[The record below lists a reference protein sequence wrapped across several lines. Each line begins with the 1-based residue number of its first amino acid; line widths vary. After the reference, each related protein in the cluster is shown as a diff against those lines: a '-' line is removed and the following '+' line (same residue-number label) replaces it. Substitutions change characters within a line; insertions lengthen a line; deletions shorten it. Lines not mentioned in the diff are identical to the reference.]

1 MRSEIGMVKNEKEE
15 GRKSLFEVTLTEEIA
30 KSNTKLLLFGGKG
43 GVGKSTVASAT
54 ALYLSNKGKK
64 VLVVSSDPA
73 PSLSDIFDKDIG
85 GKLTQIKENL
95 YAMEIDAAQAVESF
109 KAKYGGI
116 VLDAISTIVP
126 IEKEALDDIPNE
138 VAPGLDELFALERVL
153 NFMTEDYDV
162 IVWDTAPTG
171 HTLRLLFL
179 PTSINSYVTGG
190 IKLHSRFAG
199 VLNTIKVW
207 FGRDTSKDAFLDAL
221 VELKETAESV
231 KNILSDAN
239 RTEFVPVVIPEAL
252 ALYQT
257 ERLKAFLDEQDISI
271 RRMIINGVVPE
282 SDCKFCASRRK
293 MQQRYIDELHRRYD
307 GEVKIIEMP
316 LFPDE
321 VRGLEAISRYADIL
335 YGGEGGNG

>member
-1 MRSEIGMVKNEKEE
+1 MVKKRGEKEE
-15 GRKSLFEVTLTEEIA
+15 EIKSVSEVTLRTKEIA
-30 KSNTKLLLFGGKG
+30 RSNTKLLLFGGKG
-43 GVGKSTVASAT
+43 GVGKSTNATAT
-54 ALYLSNKGKK
+54 ALHLSNQGKK

-73 PSLSDIFDKDIG
+73 PSLSVIFDKEIG
-85 GKLTQIKENL
+85 GKLTEIKENL

-153 NFMTEDYDV
+153 NFMTEGYDYDV

-179 PTSINSYVTGG
+179 PTSIDSYATGG

-199 VLNTIKVW
+199 VLNTIKMW

-221 VELKETAESV
+221 VELKETAESI
-231 KNILSDAN
+231 KNILSNAG

-257 ERLKAFLDEQDISI
+257 ERLKAFLDEQSISI
-271 RRMIINGVVPE
+271 KRMIINGVVPE
-282 SDCKFCASRRK
+282 SDCRFCVSRRK
-293 MQQRYIDELHRRYD
+293 MQQRYIDELHKRYD
-307 GEVKIIEMP
+307 GNVKIIEMP
-316 LFPDE
+316 LFPEE
-321 VRGLEAISRYADIL
+321 VKGLEAISRYANVL
-335 YGGEGGNG
+335 YGGEWNG